1 MGEEL
6 DPSEDEMDLEPQD
19 RESVKPP
26 EAPKLLTEVEPIKK
40 SRNANIK
47 RRGDIKDLVEFPLVA
62 ACEEL
67 YDKNIKTLE
76 SDANRESV
84 NLGQARLTI
93 DFDSLSDA
101 NKEIARQL
109 AEEYVSGDGIRVAA
123 IKIPID
129 QDRPLVAD
137 IQAKAEEIARQ
148 FSKQRMRWAN
158 PVTLDQLK
166 DWYGYK
172 PEEEIDPED
181 FVRSEDYY
189 CDEQSG
195 LFYQSEEHYIKANEA
210 IKE

>member
-1 MGEEL
+1 MDKEFGPTENEMGL
-6 DPSEDEMDLEPQD
+6 NTQD

-26 EAPKLLTEVEPIKK
+26 EAPKLLTEVEPIKEN
-40 SRNANIK
+40 RNTTIK
-47 RRGDIKDLVEFPLVA
+47 RRGEIKDLVEFPLVT

-67 YDKNIKTLE
+67 YDKNIRTLE
-76 SDANRESV
+76 SDANKESV

-101 NKEIARQL
+101 NKEIAQQL
-109 AEEYVSGDGIRVAA
+109 AEVKVSGDGIRIAA
-123 IKIPID
+123 VKIPID

-137 IQAKAEEIARQ
+137 IQGKAREIARQ
-148 FSKQRMRWAN
+148 FSKQKMRWAN

-172 PEEEIDPED
+172 PEEEIDPEV
-181 FVRSEDYY
+181 FVPSEDYY
-189 CDEQSG
+189 FDKKSE

-210 IKE
+210 VED

>member
-1 MGEEL
+1 M
-6 DPSEDEMDLEPQD
+6 
-19 RESVKPP
+19 
-26 EAPKLLTEVEPIKK
+26 
-40 SRNANIK
+40 
-47 RRGDIKDLVEFPLVA
+47 EFPLVA

-93 DFDSLSDA
+93 DYDSLSDA
-101 NKEIARQL
+101 NKEIAKQV
-109 AEEYVSGDGIRVAA
+109 AEVYVSGDGIRVAG

-137 IQAKAEEIARQ
+137 IQAKAGEIARQ
-148 FSKQRMRWAN
+148 FSKQRMRWAS

-172 PEEEIDPED
+172 PEEEINPEV
-181 FVRSEDYY
+181 FVHSEDYY
-189 CDEQSG
+189 FDEQSG
-195 LFYQSEEHYIKANEA
+195 LFYQSEEHYRKAIE
-210 IKE
+210 KVEE